1 MLYFIRPTR
10 LKTLLCCI
18 TTGVVLNGAGIT
30 RVAADEAVLA
40 LAQAERLAGDRDAL
54 GQGISAR
61 AQALRHQSV
70 ADGQLSDPRFKLGA
84 VNFPADSFARG
95 REPMTQL
102 QFGVQQT
109 FPRGHTLRY
118 RRSRTSAM
126 AGVETARAAERRLSV
141 LRSVRKAYLE
151 LYFQLQNEKILAEHE
166 RLFSRLLDVT
176 QRQYAVGRDNQHD
189 VLLAQLE
196 LSLLQDRRAEIGG
209 LKEAAVVQLSKWI
222 GAQYAV
228 LPLPDEQP
236 VLPAI
241 PALAGIITGL
251 PRHPLI
257 LAHDHRIDASRHQV
271 SIAEEQYKPGWSIDV
286 TYSERTGSDLQGGGR
301 EDFLSAMVLMDIPLF
316 TGQRQDKRVLAG
328 RQRHLAAK
336 FARTDQLRELAR
348 QAGRI
353 HASWKQLGQRYELYE
368 AHTLIE
374 AQQNADT
381 TLKAYRNDV
390 ADFTTL
396 MRARLLELHTRLAMI
411 RLSVERAKVQSDLL
425 YFTGDEQ

>member
-1 MLYFIRPTR
+1 MLYFIRRTR

-18 TTGVVLNGAGIT
+18 ATWVVLNGAGIT
-30 RVAADEAVLA
+30 RATADGAVLA

-54 GQGISAR
+54 GQSISAR

-84 VNFPADSFARG
+84 VNFPVDSFARG
-95 REPMTQL
+95 QEPMTQL

-118 RRSRTSAM
+118 SRSRTSAM
-126 AGVETARAAERRLSV
+126 AGVETAHAAERRLSV

-196 LSLLQDRRAEIGG
+196 LSLLRDRRAEIAG
-209 LKEAAVVQLSKWI
+209 LKEAAVAQLSKWI

-236 VLPAI
+236 VLPAV
-241 PALAGIITGL
+241 PALDGIITDL
-251 PRHPLI
+251 SRHPLI
-257 LAHDHRIDASRHQV
+257 LAHDRRIDASRYQV

-301 EDFLSAMVLMDIPLF
+301 EDFLSAMVLMDVPLF

-348 QAGRI
+348 QAGHI
-353 HASWKQLGQRYELYE
+353 HASWRQLGKRYEFYE
-368 AHTLIE
+368 SHTIIE

-396 MRARLLELHTRLAMI
+396 MRARLLELNTRLAMI

-425 YFTGDEQ
+425 YFVGDEQ

>member
-1 MLYFIRPTR
+1 
-10 LKTLLCCI
+10 
-18 TTGVVLNGAGIT
+18 
-30 RVAADEAVLA
+30 
-40 LAQAERLAGDRDAL
+40 
-54 GQGISAR
+54 
-61 AQALRHQSV
+61 
-70 ADGQLSDPRFKLGA
+70 
-84 VNFPADSFARG
+84 
-95 REPMTQL
+95 
-102 QFGVQQT
+102 
-109 FPRGHTLRY
+109 
-118 RRSRTSAM
+118 M
-126 AGVETARAAERRLSV
+126 AGVETARVAERKLSV

-196 LSLLQDRRAEIGG
+196 LSLLQDRRAEIAG
-209 LKEAAVVQLSKWI
+209 LKEAAVAQLSKWI

-241 PALAGIITGL
+241 PALDGIITDL
-251 PRHPLI
+251 SRHPLI
-257 LAHDHRIDASRHQV
+257 LAHDHTIDASRYQV

-286 TYSERTGSDLQGGGR
+286 TYSERTGSDLQGSGR

-353 HASWKQLGQRYELYE
+353 HASWRQLGERYEFYE
-368 AHTLIE
+368 SHTSIE

-396 MRARLLELHTRLAMI
+396 MRARLLELNTRLAMI
-411 RLSVERAKVQSDLL
+411 RLSVDRAKVQSDLL
-425 YFTGDEQ
+425 YFVGDEQ

>member
-1 MLYFIRPTR
+1 MLYFIRRTR

-18 TTGVVLNGAGIT
+18 ATWVVLNGAGIT
-30 RVAADEAVLA
+30 RATADEAVLA

-54 GQGISAR
+54 GQSISAR

-84 VNFPADSFARG
+84 VNFPVDSFARG
-95 REPMTQL
+95 QEPMTQL

-118 RRSRTSAM
+118 SRSRTSAM
-126 AGVETARAAERRLSV
+126 AGVETAHAAERRLSV

-196 LSLLQDRRAEIGG
+196 LSLLQDRRAEIAG
-209 LKEAAVVQLSKWI
+209 LKEAAVAQLSKWI

-236 VLPAI
+236 VLPAV
-241 PALAGIITGL
+241 PALDGIIMDL
-251 PRHPLI
+251 SRHPLI
-257 LAHDHRIDASRHQV
+257 LAHDHRIDASRYQV

-286 TYSERTGSDLQGGGR
+286 TYSERTGSDFQGGGR
-301 EDFLSAMVLMDIPLF
+301 EDFLSAMVLMDVPLF
-316 TGQRQDKRVLAG
+316 TGQRQDKHVLAG

-348 QAGRI
+348 QAEHI
-353 HASWKQLGQRYELYE
+353 HASWRQLGKRYEFYE
-368 AHTLIE
+368 SHTIIE

-396 MRARLLELHTRLAMI
+396 MRARLLELNTRLAMI

-425 YFTGDEQ
+425 YFVGGEQ

>member
-18 TTGVVLNGAGIT
+18 TTWVVLNGAGLT
-30 RVAADEAVLA
+30 WANADEAVLA

-54 GQGISAR
+54 GQSISAR

-84 VNFPADSFARG
+84 VNFPVDSFARG
-95 REPMTQL
+95 QEPMTQL

-109 FPRGHTLRY
+109 FPRGHTLHY
-118 RRSRTSAM
+118 SRSRTSAM
-126 AGVETARAAERRLSV
+126 AGVETALAAERRLSV

-166 RLFSRLLDVT
+166 RLFSRLFDVT

-196 LSLLQDRRAEIGG
+196 LSLLQDRRAEIAG
-209 LKEAAVVQLSKWI
+209 LKEAAVAQLSKWI

-241 PALAGIITGL
+241 PPLGGIITDL
-251 PRHPLI
+251 SRHPLI
-257 LAHDHRIDASRHQV
+257 LAHDHRIDASRYQV

-348 QAGRI
+348 QAGHI
-353 HASWKQLGQRYELYE
+353 HASWRQLGERYELYE
-368 AHTLIE
+368 SHTIIE

-396 MRARLLELHTRLAMI
+396 MRARLLELDTRLAMI

-425 YFTGDEQ
+425 YFVGDEQ

>member
-10 LKTLLCCI
+10 LKTLFCCI
-18 TTGVVLNGAGIT
+18 TTWVVLSGAGLT
-30 RVAADEAVLA
+30 RANADEAVLA

-54 GQGISAR
+54 GQSISAR

-84 VNFPADSFARG
+84 VNFPVDSFARG

-102 QFGVQQT
+102 QFGVQQA
-109 FPRGHTLRY
+109 FPRGRTLRY
-118 RRSRTSAM
+118 SSNRTSAM
-126 AGVETARAAERRLSV
+126 AEVEAARAAERKLSV
-141 LRSVRKAYLE
+141 LRSVRKAYME
-151 LYFQLQNEKILAEHE
+151 LYFQLQNGNILAEHE

-196 LSLLQDRRAEIGG
+196 LSLLQDRRAEITG
-209 LKEAAVVQLSKWI
+209 LREAAVAQLSKWI

-236 VLPAI
+236 VLPAV
-241 PALAGIITGL
+241 PALDAIVADL
-251 PRHPLI
+251 SRHPLI

-271 SIAEEQYKPGWSIDV
+271 SIAQEQYKPGWTIDV
-286 TYSERTGSDLQGGGR
+286 TYSERTGRDLQGGGR
-301 EDFLSAMVLMDIPLF
+301 EDFLSAMVLMDVPLF
-316 TGQRQDKRVLAG
+316 TGQRQDKQVLAG

-348 QAGRI
+348 QAGHI
-353 HASWKQLGQRYELYE
+353 HASWRQLGERYQLYE
-368 AHTLIE
+368 SHTLIE

-390 ADFTTL
+390 VDFTTL
-396 MRARLLELHTRLAMI
+396 MRARLLELNTRLAMI
-411 RLSVERAKVQSDLL
+411 RLSVDRAKVQSDLL
-425 YFTGDEQ
+425 YFVGDEQ

>member
-18 TTGVVLNGAGIT
+18 TTWVVLNGAGLT
-30 RVAADEAVLA
+30 RANADEAVLA

-54 GQGISAR
+54 GQSISAR

-84 VNFPADSFARG
+84 VNFPVDSFARG
-95 REPMTQL
+95 QEPMTQL

-118 RRSRTSAM
+118 SRSRTSAM
-126 AGVETARAAERRLSV
+126 AGVETALAAERRLSV

-166 RLFSRLLDVT
+166 RLFSRLFDVT

-196 LSLLQDRRAEIGG
+196 LSLLQDRRAEIAG
-209 LKEAAVVQLSKWI
+209 LKEAAVAQLSKWI

-241 PALAGIITGL
+241 PPLGGIITDL
-251 PRHPLI
+251 SRHPLI
-257 LAHDHRIDASRHQV
+257 LAHDHRIDASRYQI

-286 TYSERTGSDLQGGGR
+286 TYSERTGNDLQGGGR
-301 EDFLSAMVLMDIPLF
+301 EDFLSAMVHMDIPLF

-348 QAGRI
+348 QAGHI
-353 HASWKQLGQRYELYE
+353 HASWRQLGERYELYE
-368 AHTLIE
+368 SHTIIE

-396 MRARLLELHTRLAMI
+396 MRARLLELDTRLAMI

-425 YFTGDEQ
+425 YFVGDEQ